1 MKSKKEKEEEKLKN
15 LPLKVTK
22 YIYNDIRHIDFKT
35 DKEFKTTVELLLK
48 NISDTLIDWKQR
60 EIGIKHIGGII
71 LGNYGK
77 KEIFYKY
84 YNQQIYITLS
94 QQIADSRAAL
104 MKEACRI
111 VTLSGKE
118 IDSKIVETSIEKM
131 LTKFVLFK
139 LCGSSNK
146 VIATTC
152 SNCICLLVLYVQ
164 SQKIIERICEQANS
178 GGTISKIR
186 TAEALMI
193 IFKEY
198 SEELIYKNQ
207 QIIEE
212 CLKILLGDTN
222 DDVKVMARKAF
233 LLYKMYYNE
242 KAVTFMQTLV
252 RTVQMKIKEDES
264 KGVNLDIIYEEQE
277 SKTNKNAN
285 ESNEPLNLL
294 QSELK
299 QQNPNENKEQK
310 KENNQTK
317 QLPQKNNMPS
327 SVEKNQKSKS
337 PKKRGKSKEANLT
350 EGNLQKSPKPNS
362 SSRKGPSLIE
372 RYEKNKKKADNQ
384 NQKMSNKLLE
394 KLNTKAGGIALLTG
408 GVNVEDGSSNNLE
421 QIEPSIIKQIDTIKH
436 STKSSKLLSSFTFFS
451 NNFSQ
456 IKSQIN
462 LISESTIKKIVDV
475 HVDYLIQ
482 NEKYVIIQIIKNL
495 NKFYLYSNTSNIF
508 LPHTNEIVKLIITN
522 LSLKNPEIEK
532 QSNQLFEMICKKGKS
547 KVVFESIIDF
557 LKDEECDEEIAYSV
571 LLSIV
576 DKCEEILNDEKYYNK
591 IIDVLCIGKE
601 SNKFLIKFIKKLY
614 TINQE
619 SFLNGFNNCKSEENQ
634 DKLIKIAKE
643 NELEF
648 YKNILCLKE
657 LKQQNKAQTCEISIG
672 QSVDN
677 IDDDKTENYFN
688 NEDNMAEEK
697 KEENNKEEEEEQ
709 ENKKEENKETD
720 TTKEEKKE
728 ADNIEDEQKEEE
740 NNDEEKDNNNDEQIK
755 DDHNEVDKGL
765 EENQK
770 EKEKE
775 KEENDNEKEEK
786 NENDEIKEESLDKK
800 EQNSRIL
807 DKSGE
812 INVNNEETKKD
823 QQSQQLSNRNSKRGD
838 SIISKSHLSQSKD
851 NNKNNQSDINN
862 SNSDNG
868 IPKELQDAIYNKDLN
883 SFNEFMSNNNK
894 YIPHFV
900 SLLSN
905 KEYFPYLN
913 TLISFLYVL
922 LSNEIFIEDLNMLI
936 DEITES
942 LKNILTQ
949 NQKNKKVVN
958 NLKEIFS
965 ILPLYLNPKK
975 VLINLS
981 TFLLVTKI
989 EPLIKVILFSFKNF
1003 AINNK
1008 RYNIEELLP
1017 SFIESVFRMLEHK
1030 SNDIRQIAVDC
1041 SVEVYLNIGN
1051 KFETYLKKLDK
1062 KQDNII
1068 RLFIKKRIGN

>member
-15 LPLKVTK
+15 LPLKITK

-35 DKEFKTTVELLLK
+35 DKEFKTMVELLLK
-48 NISDTLIDWKQR
+48 NISNTLIDWKQR

-118 IDSKIVETSIEKM
+118 IDSKIVETGIEKI
-131 LTKFVLFK
+131 LTKYVLFK

-277 SKTNKNAN
+277 SKTNKNVN
-285 ESNEPLNLL
+285 ESNEPLNL
-294 QSELK
+294 QNELK

-327 SVEKNQKSKS
+327 SLEKNQKSKS

-350 EGNLQKSPKPNS
+350 EGNLQKSPKPNN

-384 NQKMSNKLLE
+384 NQKISNKLLE

-436 STKSSKLLSSFTFFS
+436 STKSSKLLSSFAFFS

-462 LISESTIKKIVDV
+462 LISDSTIKKIVDV

-482 NEKYVIIQIIKNL
+482 NDKYIIIQIIKNL
-495 NKFYLYSNTSNIF
+495 NKFYLYSNISNIF

-601 SNKFLIKFIKKLY
+601 SNKFLIKFINKLY
-614 TINQE
+614 NINQE

-657 LKQQNKAQTCEISIG
+657 LKQQNKAQNCEISIG
-672 QSVDN
+672 QSVNN
-677 IDDDKTENYFN
+677 INDDKIENYFN
-688 NEDNMAEEK
+688 DENNMAEEK
-697 KEENNKEEEEEQ
+697 KEEDNKKEEKEQ
-709 ENKKEENKETD
+709 EDKKEENKEAD

-728 ADNIEDEQKEEE
+728 VKNIEDEQKEEDKNE
-740 NNDEEKDNNNDEQIK
+740 EEKDNNRDEQNK
-755 DDHNEVDKGL
+755 DNNEVDKGL
-765 EENQK
+765 EENQE
-770 EKEKE
+770 EKEEE
-775 KEENDNEKEEK
+775 KEENNNEKEEK
-786 NENDEIKEESLDKK
+786 NENDEIKEESLNKK
-800 EQNSRIL
+800 EQSSCIL

-812 INVNNEETKKD
+812 INVINEETKKD
-823 QQSQQLSNRNSKRGD
+823 QQSQQLSNRNSKKGN

-851 NNKNNQSDINN
+851 NDKNNQSDINN
-862 SNSDNG
+862 SNFDNG

-894 YIPHFV
+894 YIPLFV

-905 KEYFPYLN
+905 KEYSHYLN

-936 DEITES
+936 DVITES
-942 LKNILTQ
+942 LKTILTQ

-958 NLKEIFS
+958 NIKEIFY

-989 EPLIKVILFSFKNF
+989 EPLIKVILLSFKNF
-1003 AINNK
+1003 VINNK

-1017 SFIESVFRMLEHK
+1017 SFIESVFRMLDHK
-1030 SNDIRQIAVDC
+1030 SNDIRKIAVDC
-1041 SVEVYLNIGN
+1041 SVEVYLNMGN
-1051 KFETYLKKLDK
+1051 KFEIYLKKLDK